1 MSLFYVGNKQ
11 SASSGTP
18 PSIDGNTPNRYHA
31 YFENAQGEQLIFI
44 FDRET
49 DKGTLYHGDLGWDQ
63 PRPVEEG
70 GKCPSVVLDEA
81 EMLWLRACWMAATAL
96 RDLRRRLHGNEP

>member
-1 MSLFYVGNKQ
+1 MNKGILFHVRNKQ
-11 SASSGTP
+11 SASSGQP

-44 FDRET
+44 YDREADT
-49 DKGTLYHGDLGWDQ
+49 GTLYHGDLGWNE
-63 PRPVEEG
+63 PRPVLD

-81 EMLWLRACWMAATAL
+81 ETMWLRACWMVSVHLAIRNAK
-96 RDLRRRLHGNEP
+96 